1 MQKLRLLTLPSAL
14 WGPAL
19 PKYRQLVD
27 YVKDFE
33 VDPFTRIAAEKGK
46 AFDNKAY
53 TPASSS
59 VSVVPV
65 SIRAVWVTPQWNRA
79 QELCESRGGSPGL
92 PSLISLRF
100 LWT

>member
-1 MQKLRLLTLPSAL
+1 MQKLRLLTLPSVL

-65 SIRAVWVTPQWNRA
+65 SIRAFQVTPQWTLSNMKEKPQWA
-79 QELCESRGGSPGL
+79 
-92 PSLISLRF
+92 
-100 LWT
+100 